1 MQSISRKKSINSV
14 LSITLF
20 FQKKY
25 VTLEFR
31 IKKTVIDFTEK
42 MRIYLGIGMEIAK
55 ITWNQLFLKF
65 HKKKW
70 ENFSHFVSKVSIWL
84 KQTYMWSWQQWT
96 KVRIFIISNVLA
108 LWFRTWFM
116 LRSGKFGQLI
126 RKRFQWG
133 YH

>member
-55 ITWNQLFLKF
+55 IT
-65 HKKKW
+65 
-70 ENFSHFVSKVSIWL
+70 
-84 KQTYMWSWQQWT
+84 
-96 KVRIFIISNVLA
+96 
-108 LWFRTWFM
+108 
-116 LRSGKFGQLI
+116 
-126 RKRFQWG
+126 
-133 YH
+133 